1 MKEKKPRIECFDLYF
16 ICKIKMKICGKKLV
30 VLLLVTVHLC
40 ASERVSVNWK
50 CSILNV
56 KHFNRLNDTKE
67 ITWYRVQ
74 TIDNSLSCLEKTLYK
89 LCKSKES
96 SDVSYIEFVIK
107 CGDVEYKN
115 KNQYWIPPVWP
126 PLVTDTWPDVTSPI
140 TTQTPQLT
148 ETTINLPTNS
158 DIPVI
163 TTTTTQSPSK
173 CSTNYPRQNLWLILF
188 IIFLILTLLSIS
200 FNIYLFRLSQRLKN
214 QSYNQM
220 P

>member
-1 MKEKKPRIECFDLYF
+1 
-16 ICKIKMKICGKKLV
+16 MKICGKKLI

-50 CSILNV
+50 CSVLDV

-74 TIDNSLSCLEKTLYK
+74 TIDNFLSCLEKTIYK

-96 SDVSYIEFVIK
+96 SDVGYIEFVIK
-107 CGDVEYKN
+107 CGDEEFKN
-115 KNQYWIPPVWP
+115 VNQYWIPPAWP
-126 PLVTDTWPDVTSPI
+126 PLVSDTWPDVTSPI
-140 TTQTPQLT
+140 TTQTPQPT
-148 ETTINLPTNS
+148 ETTINVTTDL

-163 TTTTTQSPSK
+163 ITTTTQSPSK
-173 CSTNYPRQNLWLILF
+173 CSTNYARQNLWFILF
-188 IIFLILTLLSIS
+188 IIFLILTLLSIT
-200 FNIYLFRLSQRLKN
+200 FNIYLLRLNRRLNN
-214 QSYNQM
+214 QKYNQM